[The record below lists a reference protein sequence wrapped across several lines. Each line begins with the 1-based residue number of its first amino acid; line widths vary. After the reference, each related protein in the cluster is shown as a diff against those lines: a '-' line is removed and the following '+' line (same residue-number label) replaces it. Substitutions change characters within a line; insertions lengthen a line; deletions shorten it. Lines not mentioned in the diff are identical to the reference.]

1 MFGNVPL
8 IVVESTAALEEIV
21 SSMVDEPV
29 IGVDTESDSFHHYRE
44 KVCLIQISDRSR
56 DIIVDPLKCEDIS
69 CLGPLL
75 ANPDQIKVMHGA
87 DYDVVSLKRD
97 YDFETHG
104 LFDTLIAARFLN
116 FERVGL
122 ADLIETV
129 FGHHVEKKYQRHDWS
144 MRPLK
149 QEHRDYARGDTHF
162 LLALREYLV
171 RRLDKCERIAA
182 ADEECRLLEQRE
194 WTGRTRSDAD
204 FLRVKGA
211 GALTDAERRVL
222 RAVWLYRD
230 SEAQRL
236 DRPAFKVIPDG
247 VLLDLSTRQPLSTVD
262 LKNII
267 RGNSSLMRHHG
278 AALVAA
284 VTAGVEDDRPLPS
297 APPRGRT
304 LAPLPRRAQHVMEAL
319 RSWRNRKV
327 THENLP
333 PMLVASNAI
342 LREVARYRPETLEA
356 LEEVPGLRVWQREA
370 YGPELVEVCTNATS
384 AESGAGGN
392 KRKRRRKR
400 KKRGATEE
408 GEVPATPD
416 LASGE
421 DGASSTPDPVSG
433 EDG

>member
-8 IVVESTAALEEIV
+8 IVVESTAALEEV
-21 SSMVDEPV
+21 VASLVDEPV

-44 KVCLIQISDRSR
+44 KVCLIQLSDRTR

-69 CLGPLL
+69 SLGALL
-75 ANPDQIKVMHGA
+75 ANPDQVKVMHGA

-97 YDFETHG
+97 FDFDTRG

-122 ADLIETV
+122 ADLIESV
-129 FGHHVEKKYQRHDWS
+129 FGHHIEKKYQRHDWS
-144 MRPLK
+144 LRPLK
-149 QEHRDYARGDTHF
+149 QEHMDYARGDTHF

-171 RRLDKCERIAA
+171 RRLEKCGRTAA
-182 ADEECRLLEQRE
+182 ADEECRLLERRE
-194 WTGRTRSDAD
+194 WTGRQRSDAD

-211 GALTDAERRVL
+211 GALTDSDRRVL
-222 RAVWLYRD
+222 REVWTYRD

-236 DRPAFKVIPDG
+236 DRPAFKVIPDS
-247 VLLDLSTRQPLSTVD
+247 VLLELSTRRPVSTVE
-262 LKNII
+262 LKSII

-284 VTAGVEDDRPLPS
+284 VIAGIEDENPLPK

-319 RSWRNRKV
+319 RAWRNRKV
-327 THENLP
+327 IGEGLP

-342 LREVARYRPETLEA
+342 LREVARTRPETHEA
-356 LEEVPGLRVWQREA
+356 LQDVAGLRVWQIEA
-370 YGPELVEVCTNATS
+370 YGDELVEVCKNAATPAAS
-384 AESGAGGN
+384 SSGSS
-392 KRKRRRKR
+392 KRRRRRRR
-400 KKRGATEE
+400 KKSANADGGESSSAPSGAAPNE
-408 GEVPATPD
+408 
-416 LASGE
+416 
-421 DGASSTPDPVSG
+421 SS
-433 EDG
+433 

>member
-8 IVVESTAALEEIV
+8 IVVENTAMLEEIV
-21 SSMVDEPV
+21 ESMADEPV

-44 KVCLIQISDRSR
+44 KVCLIQVSDRTR
-56 DIIVDPLKCEDIS
+56 DIIVDPLRCDDIS
-69 CLGPLL
+69 SLGALL
-75 ANPDQIKVMHGA
+75 ANPEQVKVMHGA

-97 YDFETHG
+97 FDFETRG

-129 FGHHVEKKYQRHDWS
+129 FGHRVEKKYQRHDWS
-144 MRPLK
+144 MRPLQ
-149 QEHRDYARGDTHF
+149 QEHLDYARGDTHF

-171 RRLDKCERIAA
+171 RRLDKCDRIAA
-182 ADEECRLLEQRE
+182 ADEECRLLEERE
-194 WTGRTRSDAD
+194 WTGRKRSDGD

-236 DRPAFKVIPDG
+236 DRPAFKVIPDR
-247 VLLDLSTRQPLSTVD
+247 VLLELAARQPLSTVD

-267 RGNSSLMRHHG
+267 RGSSSLMRHHG
-278 AALVAA
+278 EALVTA
-284 VTAGVEDDRPLPS
+284 VTAGVADESPLPP

-304 LAPLPRRAQHVMEAL
+304 LAPLPRRAQHIMEAL

-327 THENLP
+327 MHENLP

-356 LEEVPGLRVWQREA
+356 LVEVPGLRVWQREA
-370 YGPELVEVCTNATS
+370 YGQELVDVCNSAST
-384 AESGAGGN
+384 AESGAGGGS
-392 KRKRRRKR
+392 KRRRRRRR
-400 KKRGATEE
+400 KKSAPEASE
-408 GEVPATPD
+408 ASPTPD
-416 LASGE
+416 STSGE
-421 DGASSTPDPVSG
+421 SS
-433 EDG
+433 